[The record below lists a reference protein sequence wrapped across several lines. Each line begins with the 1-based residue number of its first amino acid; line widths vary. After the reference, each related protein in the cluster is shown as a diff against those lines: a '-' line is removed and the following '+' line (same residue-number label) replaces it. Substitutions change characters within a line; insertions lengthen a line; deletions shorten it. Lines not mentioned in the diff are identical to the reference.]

1 MKWNVELTE
10 MIGSANWYGSVCWK
24 SYLILQCSREFLA
37 DIFLALNQSIGEGMK
52 NDPEIRR
59 IGAESFQAVPFP
71 STPTPSVPREFCAPN
86 QNFCSPLCL
95 LKTSLPAKQL
105 EQQGW
110 AAVFWTT
117 AVSLSGITLL
127 SGHKECV
134 LPLECFPCGHT
145 VSGRGILSSAEK
157 ACTVPALM
165 RNNSCR
171 KCIMQNCKLRIFIQS
186 EWGWVAASLAL
197 SC

>member
-1 MKWNVELTE
+1 MKWNPELTK
-10 MIGSANWYGSVCWK
+10 MIRSANWYRSVYWK
-24 SYLILQCSREFLA
+24 SCLMLQCPREFLA
-37 DIFLALNQSIGEGMK
+37 DIFFALNQNIKEEMK
-52 NDPEIRR
+52 SDPEITRT
-59 IGAESFQAVPFP
+59 GWNFP
-71 STPTPSVPREFCAPN
+71 RYFLPPSCNVPREFCMPD

-95 LKTSLPAKQL
+95 LKTSIPAKQL

-127 SGHKECV
+127 SGHEECV

-157 ACTVPALM
+157 ACTVRALM
-165 RNNSCR
+165 RNNSFR
-171 KCIMQNCKLRIFIQS
+171 KCIMQDCKLWIFIQS

>member
-1 MKWNVELTE
+1 MWWNKTWTWQK
-10 MIGSANWYGSVCWK
+10 MIGSANWYRTVYWK
-24 SYLILQCSREFLA
+24 SCLTLQCLREF
-37 DIFLALNQSIGEGMK
+37 FLALNQSIREGMK
-52 NDPEIRR
+52 SDPEITRTDWN
-59 IGAESFQAVPFP
+59 FP
-71 STPTPSVPREFCAPN
+71 SSSSLSHAMSLGNSACLIKTFAVHYAP
-86 QNFCSPLCL
+86 
-95 LKTSLPAKQL
+95 KTSLPAKQL

-145 VSGRGILSSAEK
+145 VSGRGILFSAEK
-157 ACTVPALM
+157 ACTVRALM

-171 KCIMQNCKLRIFIQS
+171 KCIMQDCKLWIFIQS